1 MIITINIQNAAEY
14 QWISQYLDELKSHP
28 TIGVTVQEEDDE
40 MWQKKVKDFF
50 KFADKMAVKVDK
62 IDIPNR
68 EERNE
73 R

>member
-14 QWISQYLDELKSHP
+14 QWISKYLDELKSHP
-28 TIGVTVQEEDDE
+28 TAKVEVQEEDNDK
-40 MWQKKVKDFF
+40 WDKAL
-50 KFADKMAVKVDK
+50 ADLKHFIQHRAVKVDK
-62 IDIPNR
+62 IEFMTR

>member
-28 TIGVTVQEEDDE
+28 TAKVEVKEDDAA
-40 MWQKKVKDFF
+40 WQTKVKAFLE
-50 KFADKMAVKVDK
+50 FADRMAVKVDK

-68 EERNE
+68 EERNA

>member
-28 TIGVTVQEEDDE
+28 TIGVTVQEEDDDK
-40 MWQKKVKDFF
+40 WDKAL
-50 KFADKMAVKVDK
+50 ADLDYFIQHRAVKVDK
-62 IDIPNR
+62 IEFMTR